1 QPQSVTI
8 RSLQLT
14 QADSP
19 MRLAASG
26 SVALAQ
32 GNAVDVQLSWQDVQW
47 PLAGAPAYQSQ
58 QGKVS
63 LTGTL
68 DAYQLK
74 GDMGWRVAG
83 QAAGQLAL
91 AGSGDLQ
98 SFKRARLQVSGGP
111 GDMRAR
117 ADVTWAPALQ
127 ATAHIEG
134 AHINPGAIIADVP

>member
-1 QPQSVTI
+1 
-8 RSLQLT
+8 
-14 QADSP
+14 
-19 MRLAASG
+19 
-26 SVALAQ
+26 
-32 GNAVDVQLSWQDVQW
+32 W
-47 PLAGAPAYQSQ
+47 PLAGVPAYQSQ

-98 SFKRARLQVSGGP
+98 SFKLARLHVSGGP
-111 GDMRAR
+111 GDIRAR
-117 ADVTWAPALQ
+117 ADVTWTPALQ

-134 AHINPGAIIADVP
+134 AHINPGAIIADVPGDFALTADIRAGQDSAGALTAHVDTLQAEGTLRGQPLRLQGQL